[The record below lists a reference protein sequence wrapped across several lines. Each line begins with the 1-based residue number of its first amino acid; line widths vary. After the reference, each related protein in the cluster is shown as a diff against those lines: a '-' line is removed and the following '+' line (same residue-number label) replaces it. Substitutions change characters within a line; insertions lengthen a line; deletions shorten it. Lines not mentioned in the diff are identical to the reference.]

1 MNQNFFI
8 ILSVSLI
15 VLGIACQIMIGVLI
29 QNMINETDN
38 MTATDN
44 KLLKQ
49 CKLKFMN
56 CYRMNGGVNN
66 VQIFTDKFVNR
77 LKIGRI
83 SLVTLGH
90 LSGQM
95 VLLAVFAAGTGI
107 YFGITGGESVIGLL
121 PFYIVSFLG
130 LYLYF
135 SVSSAVDI
143 PGKKKILKTNLVD
156 YFENH
161 MISRLGTVPDSIRE
175 LEEKERGN
183 RSGRQKDSRKSEID
197 EQFVLDEPHQ
207 LRGQMKKGVKK
218 RQQQEDL
225 EEEEEISHLL
235 LQSKEE
241 LKTAGSSRVISG
253 GSRDSARQRARSK
266 ELLPEEKESVS
277 DSWQDVLRDNLSDEE
292 IQALLTEFLA

>member
-15 VLGIACQIMIGVLI
+15 ALGIVCQIMIGVLI

-66 VQIFTDKFVNR
+66 VQIFADKFVNR

-107 YFGITGGESVIGLL
+107 YFGITKGETVIGLL

-183 RSGRQKDSRKSEID
+183 RSGRPGDSRKLETD
-197 EQFVLDEPHQ
+197 EEVELDEPYQ
-207 LRGQMKKGVKK
+207 LRSQNKKGVKK
-218 RQQQEDL
+218 RQQPEDF
-225 EEEEEISHLL
+225 EEEDISHLHF
-235 LQSKEE
+235 QSKED
-241 LKTAGSSRVISG
+241 LKAADSSRVISG
-253 GSRDSARQRARSK
+253 GSRDTARQRARSR
-266 ELLPEEKESVS
+266 EIMPEEKENVS
-277 DSWQDVLRDNLSDEE
+277 DGWQNVLRDNLSDEE